1 MVIYAK
7 EVRSKVSGDERD
19 LVFLPWNKEQLCSS
33 QINKAITP
41 IWKEAEVCGNPN
53 SILFRKSAVSGFH
66 KAAES
71 SEMRD
76 NLADLM
82 AHNVS
87 TAQKYYKLQ
96 EKSMA
101 SVEASK
107 QLRDVMHGVSPV
119 AEISEQEST
128 SITEKCTSVVSKHF
142 WTAGKN
148 SLWRGNRK

>member
-1 MVIYAK
+1 M
-7 EVRSKVSGDERD
+7 RSYRQVKAGGYLRKGSVLKVSGDERD
-19 LVFLPWNKEQLCSS
+19 LVFLLWNNEQLCSS
-33 QINKAITP
+33 QINKAITS
-41 IWKEAEVCGNPN
+41 IWKEAEVSRNLN
-53 SILFRKSAVSGFH
+53 SILFRKSTVSGFH

-101 SVEASK
+101 SVKASK
-107 QLRDVMHGVSPV
+107 QLRDVMRGVSPV
-119 AEISEQEST
+119 AENSEQEST
-128 SITEKCTSVVSKHF
+128 SRRRMYFCSV
-142 WTAGKN
+142 
-148 SLWRGNRK
+148 

>member
-1 MVIYAK
+1 MFKSNQQGNKINMV
-7 EVRSKVSGDERD
+7 ENRS
-19 LVFLPWNKEQLCSS
+19 
-33 QINKAITP
+33 
-41 IWKEAEVCGNPN
+41 GNPG
-53 SILFRKSAVSGFH
+53 STLFRKSAVSGFH

-101 SVEASK
+101 SVKAVHPRYK
-107 QLRDVMHGVSPV
+107 ILP
-119 AEISEQEST
+119 
-128 SITEKCTSVVSKHF
+128 
-142 WTAGKN
+142 N
-148 SLWRGNRK
+148 SRMT